1 MKCALKDVM
10 MFILSVIILMAFFF
24 STYFILTDKI
34 ATTDTQAL
42 LLIGT
47 AYGAVATNAGNV
59 VSYWF
64 GTSKSSSDK
73 DATIQ
78 TLNQK
83 ENP

>member
-1 MKCALKDVM
+1 
-10 MFILSVIILMAFFF
+10 MFVLSLVILACFFF
-24 STYFILTDKI
+24 ATYFILSDKI
-34 ATTDTQAL
+34 TTNDTQAL

-47 AYGAVATNAGNV
+47 AYGAVASAAGSV

-73 DATIQ
+73 DATLQ
-78 TLNQK
+78 TLSKK

>member
-1 MKCALKDVM
+1 M
-10 MFILSVIILMAFFF
+10 MFILSVIILMAFFLA
-24 STYFILTDKI
+24 TYFIFADKI
-34 ATTDTQAL
+34 TTTDTQAL

-64 GTSKSSSDK
+64 GTSKSSADK
-73 DATIQ
+73 DATIK
-78 TLNQK
+78 TLNEK